1 MVSNPEDFET
11 EIALVNDIA
20 GFRYDPLGYI
30 RYAFPW
36 GNGELASAVGPRD
49 WQADT
54 ADQIGQALR
63 DPARRHH
70 PIRLA
75 TASGHGPGKSSFVGM
90 ILSWAMST
98 CDDCRVLVTANTDTQ
113 LRTKTWPEVEKWQ
126 RMAINSHWFKTT
138 ATSVASLDSE
148 HTMTWRAD
156 AVPWS
161 ESNTEAFAGLHNK
174 GKRVV
179 VIFDE
184 ASNIADKVWEVA
196 EGAMTDEDTE
206 IIWLAFGNPTRNT
219 GRFRQCFTKFKH
231 RWITRQIDSRTVEGT
246 NKVQFAQWAA
256 DYGEDSD
263 FFRVRV
269 RGVFPRASSLQLIP
283 GDIVTAARKREP
295 KSFVNDPLIM
305 GIDIARGGEDNN
317 VFAFRRGMDA
327 RTVPWRTL
335 PGSESRDS
343 NKTISLALPLMDEFQ
358 PDAVFVDSTGVGG
371 PVADQLRRLRP
382 EIMIV
387 DVNFA
392 SQAPDPKCANMRSY
406 MWREMRDGLKNGL
419 AIPDDEGLDQELTAV
434 EYGHNQ
440 VDKLLLEKKDAIKK
454 RLGISPDMADA
465 LALTYSMPV
474 TRLDMELSARGA
486 AAKEYDPL
494 EGW

>member
-1 MVSNPEDFET
+1 M
-11 EIALVNDIA
+11 
-20 GFRYDPLGYI
+20 RQ
-30 RYAFPW
+30 
-36 GNGELASAVGPRD
+36 
-49 WQADT
+49 WQASV
-54 ADQIGQALR
+54 ADDIGQALR
-63 DPARRHH
+63 DPARRHQ
-70 PIRLA
+70 PIRIA
-75 TASGHGPGKSSFVGM
+75 VASGHGVGKSSLVGM
-90 ILSWAMST
+90 LTTWAMST
-98 CDDCRVLVTANTDTQ
+98 CVDCRVVVTANTENQ
-113 LRTKTWPEVEKWQ
+113 LRTKTQPEIGKWFST
-126 RMAINSHWFKTT
+126 AINSHWFSTT
-138 ATSVASLDSE
+138 ATAVYAEGSALN
-148 HTMTWRAD
+148 WRLD

-161 ESNTEAFAGLHNK
+161 EHNTEAFAGLHAQ
-174 GKRVV
+174 GRRIV

-219 GRFRQCFTKFKH
+219 GRFRECFTRYKH
-231 RWITRQIDSRTVEGT
+231 RWITRQIDSRTVDGT
-246 NKVQFAQWAA
+246 NKVQFEQWQR

-283 GDIVTAARKREP
+283 SDIVVAAKAREP

-305 GIDIARGGEDNN
+305 GIDIARGGEDSN

-327 RTVPWRTL
+327 RTIPWVTL
-335 PGSESRDS
+335 AGSESRDS
-343 NKTISLALPLMDEFQ
+343 NRTIALALTQMDEHK

-382 EIMIV
+382 EIMVV

-392 SQAPDPKCANMRSY
+392 SKAPDMKCANMRSF

-419 AIPDDEGLDQELTAV
+419 AIPDDDGLDQELTAV
-434 EYGHNQ
+434 EYGHNAH
-440 VDKLLLEKKDAIKK
+440 DMLLLEKKDSIKK

-465 LALTYSMPV
+465 LALTYTMPV
-474 TRLDMELSARGA
+474 TRLDMVMSARGQE
-486 AAKEYDPL
+486 KPYDPL